1 MVKKLRRIHVSCVG
15 SCRLKKNTKAPR
27 KKRKRLTVHTRSL
40 TVYTPNAHLP
50 AINPAAQLF
59 NHEAPDSNLKTNS
72 TLWYFTVS
80 SASATV
86 ANQMYLIN
94 YVPSGTADGQR
105 IGRQIRVKLVEWIGS
120 VTCTADATIRLI
132 VVLDTRSIG
141 GYLVPDI
148 SDIYTATVFG
158 FRQVSTMYRF
168 NVLYDSKPQSLILN
182 ADTERRNFSG
192 SVKVDIPTQFGA
204 DTYNDPQDMYSPRV
218 FICCMSTGSTTV
230 SMNARMQ
237 YLDN

>member
-15 SCRLKKNTKAPR
+15 SCRLKKNIKAPR
-27 KKRKRLTVHTRSL
+27 KKRQRLTVHTRSL

-50 AINPAAQLF
+50 AINPASALF
-59 NHEAPDSNLKTNS
+59 SPETSDSNVKTNS
-72 TLWYFTVS
+72 TLWIGGASF
-80 SASATV
+80 ASAAT
-86 ANQMYLIN
+86 ANDFYIIN

-132 VVLDTRSIG
+132 VVLDTRSMG
-141 GYLVPDI
+141 GLLVPAI

-168 NVLYDSKPQSLILN
+168 KVLYDSKPQSLILN

-192 SVKVDIPTQFGA
+192 SVKVDIPTQFGPDTFSNPA
-204 DTYNDPQDMYSPRV
+204 DLITPRV